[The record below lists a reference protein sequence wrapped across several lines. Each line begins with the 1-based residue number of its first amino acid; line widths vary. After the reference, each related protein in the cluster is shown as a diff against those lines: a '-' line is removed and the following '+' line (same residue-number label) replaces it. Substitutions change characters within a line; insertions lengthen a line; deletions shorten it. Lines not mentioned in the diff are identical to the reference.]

1 MKSLLR
7 AVSLSGLLLVVPGIA
22 LAQPGIPHQFYGT
35 VSYESGTT
43 PDGLVVEA
51 KVISG
56 TVVGSSVTKSGEYGI
71 NPSLLFASKT
81 EGEWSGETVTFFVD
95 GTDTGESFALVKG
108 GYTNLNLTVP
118 GAAPGT
124 VTTST
129 QTSTSG
135 SGGGSNPPPTLTDIP
150 PAVTSLTEAQKVYD
164 TNGDNA
170 IDVLD
175 FNSLI
180 VHWGETG
187 SAVVADFDGNGSV
200 DVFDFNSLM
209 VHWTA

>member
-1 MKSLLR
+1 MKSLFR
-7 AVSLSGLLLVVPGIA
+7 IVAVSGLLLVAP
-22 LAQPGIPHQFYGT
+22 LSTYAQPGIPHQFYGT

-51 KVISG
+51 KIDG
-56 TVVGSSVTKSGEYGI
+56 TVVGSSVTKSGKYGYT
-71 NPSLLFASKT
+71 PDLLFASKT
-81 EGEWSGETVTFFVD
+81 EGDWSGETVTFFV
-95 GTDTGESFALVKG
+95 GGVDTGESFALTKG

-164 TNGDNA
+164 TNSDA
-170 IDVLD
+170 RIDVLD